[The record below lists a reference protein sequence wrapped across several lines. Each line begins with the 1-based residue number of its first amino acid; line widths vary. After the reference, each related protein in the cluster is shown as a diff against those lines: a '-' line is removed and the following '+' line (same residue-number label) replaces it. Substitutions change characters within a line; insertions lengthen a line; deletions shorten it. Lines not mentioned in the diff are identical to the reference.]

1 MILNDQAREWFAK
14 MERDE
19 EALSIWEWF
28 KDISM
33 VEYKRIYK
41 MLNMDFDHYTGE
53 SFYRDKTAAV
63 VEELKE
69 KNLLKESEGA
79 MIVDLDEYDM
89 SLSGYEEKTEAVFMQ
104 LVILLLF
111 SIVRKNITLINV
123 FMLQD

>member
-1 MILNDQAREWFAK
+1 
-14 MERDE
+14 MEQGDE

-69 KNLLKESEGA
+69 VEFQPISSLELSRRKEYGITA
-79 MIVDLDEYDM
+79 LNIFYYD
-89 SLSGYEEKTEAVFMQ
+89 GEK
-104 LVILLLF
+104 
-111 SIVRKNITLINV
+111 
-123 FMLQD
+123 